1 MDAEQDGVGRDR
13 LGLKKPLEE
22 GKWTI
27 TWEGEERLK
36 LAGLGKSGKET
47 V

>member
-1 MDAEQDGVGRDR
+1 MDAEQDGVRRDR
-13 LGLKKPLEE
+13 LGLKEPLEE

-27 TWEGEERLK
+27 TLEGEERLK
-36 LAGLGKSGKET
+36 LTGMGKAWKET